1 MDEFFWKN
9 YWPLYPKKDSKGFK
23 KELKK
28 FKLFQPPLL
37 VDRLGCT
44 AMAEN
49 EVDVLKGDDDWAKAN
64 CVPKIDPG

>member
-1 MDEFFWKN
+1 MRAFERTIDP
-9 YWPLYPKKDSKGFK
+9 YIPKRIVRALK

-49 EVDVLKGDDDWAKAN
+49 EVDVLKGDDD
-64 CVPKIDPG
+64 